1 MLALAG
7 VGTLCPTM
15 SGMAPVLFSSH
26 FGLLGGFIS
35 SLCLA
40 VSMTMAL
47 GAYLPEPSQAP
58 LGRVYLAIG
67 TILPLPCAVLLVPAD
82 DKSCAPHPLV
92 EAMPSDSA
100 CFGDAFRP
108 CCLQPRPDR
117 FVGNY
122 LCKSSG
128 QKKRPRAQRIKTS
141 NQRLRPRVVCVETTK
156 FTQKSLCSSRIRPT
170 ILSCQVES
178 WCQAALHP
186 KTCCKHLFDSL

>member
-1 MLALAG
+1 MYRSFPSPLAACWRSPELAPFARR
-7 VGTLCPTM
+7 L

-35 SLCLA
+35 SLCHLA

-47 GAYLPEPSQAP
+47 AAYLPEPSHAP

-67 TILPLPCAVLLVPAD
+67 TITGALLGYLGSGRRQV
-82 DKSCAPHPLV
+82 CAPHPLV

-108 CCLQPRPDR
+108 YCLQRRPDR
-117 FVGNY
+117 FWDEVHAKIALLVTN
-122 LCKSSG
+122 
-128 QKKRPRAQRIKTS
+128 
-141 NQRLRPRVVCVETTK
+141 
-156 FTQKSLCSSRIRPT
+156 PT
-170 ILSCQVES
+170 ALLSCQVES